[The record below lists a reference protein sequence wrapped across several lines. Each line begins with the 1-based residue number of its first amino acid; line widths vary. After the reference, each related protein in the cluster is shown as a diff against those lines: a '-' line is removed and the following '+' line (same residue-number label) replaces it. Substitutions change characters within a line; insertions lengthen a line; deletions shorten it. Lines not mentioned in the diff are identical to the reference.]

1 MDRAR
6 LVYGLVTKIDM
17 DVGSFISRQISQMA
31 LSNSSRLGFP
41 ALITTLCI
49 AREVVP
55 DSLTF
60 ESLSPAINLAYIR
73 KNWWNP
79 DDPTITFPD
88 PQGLGSRTYG
98 RFHFC
103 SFLLYSHTCSST
115 TSSSTQS
122 TPWLMSGDAEHSW
135 LGSASTHYKHGG
147 FHGSGGLARSPSF
160 SFGGGEAPIAQEPQ
174 PESEATL
181 EATPEETPEDTPAA
195 TPSEAPEE
203 GDGAADTDYVV
214 DMAATQS
221 SWDPWPIPAPDTSL
235 PAPDA
240 PSTPQDNPT
249 PAQDGW
255 RHDLF
260 IFMLFRFSF

>member
-1 MDRAR
+1 MIPRSHFRTRKAWAQGPMDA
-6 LVYGLVTKIDM
+6 
-17 DVGSFISRQISQMA
+17 S
-31 LSNSSRLGFP
+31 
-41 ALITTLCI
+41 
-49 AREVVP
+49 
-55 DSLTF
+55 TF
-60 ESLSPAINLAYIR
+60 AP
-73 KNWWNP
+73 
-79 DDPTITFPD
+79 
-88 PQGLGSRTYG
+88 
-98 RFHFC
+98 
-103 SFLLYSHTCSST
+103 
-115 TSSSTQS
+115 SSSTP
-122 TPWLMSGDAEHSW
+122 TPAPAPPAPPLRAH
-135 LGSASTHYKHGG
+135 HGLC
-147 FHGSGGLARSPSF
+147 GLARSPSF

-249 PAQDGW
+249 PAQDG
-255 RHDLF
+255 
-260 IFMLFRFSF
+260 